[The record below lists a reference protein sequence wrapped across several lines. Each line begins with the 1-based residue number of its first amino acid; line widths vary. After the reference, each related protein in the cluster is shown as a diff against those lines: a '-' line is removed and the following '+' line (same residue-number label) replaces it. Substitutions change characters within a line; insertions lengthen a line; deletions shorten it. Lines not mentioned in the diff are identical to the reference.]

1 MKQTYSGGCQCG
13 KVRYQVQADIG
24 EVISCNCSRCGKWGA
39 LLSAVP
45 ASDFKLT
52 AGDGAM
58 TEFQFNKHLVH
69 HPFCSTCGIQS
80 FASGKGPGGKDMVM
94 INVRCLD
101 GVDPE
106 QFKVMKF
113 DGRSI

>member
-1 MKQTYSGGCQCG
+1 MALYAGGCQCG
-13 KVRYQVQADIG
+13 KVRFEADTDITQ
-24 EVISCNCSRCGKWGA
+24 VISCNCSRCSRLGS

-45 ASDFKLT
+45 AEKFTLQS
-52 AGDGAM
+52 GEGAM
-58 TEFQFNKHLVH
+58 TEFRFNKHLIH
-69 HPFCSTCGIQS
+69 HLFCATCGIQP
-80 FASGKGPGGKDMVM
+80 FARGKSRDGRDMVM

-106 QFKVMKF
+106 AFKVMKF